1 MHGSFYIIIVKL
13 NLTKIS
19 IVLKHNK
26 NKIYMKVFYIKIN
39 EDDITGIDA
48 ISLVDMPAVQ
58 KNFLCFNKD
67 SELVK
72 LNFDNSKHII
82 TGVVC
87 LADTPIY
94 RYNQKLGEY
103 YVVFTKE
110 TIERMVEKFSKQ
122 DLFKSVNL
130 QHDNNKF
137 VDGIYMVESFITNKE
152 RGINPVEFADIP
164 DGSWICSFK
173 VENDELWNEII
184 NGDKLNGFSLQGMFD
199 LEEKFSEQKPEEQTF
214 EDWVNSFLEK
224 Q

>member
-1 MHGSFYIIIVKL
+1 
-13 NLTKIS
+13 
-19 IVLKHNK
+19 
-26 NKIYMKVFYIKIN
+26 MKVFYIKIN

-94 RYNQKLGEY
+94 RYNQNLGEY

-224 Q
+224 QQ

>member
-1 MHGSFYIIIVKL
+1 MHSSFYI
-13 NLTKIS
+13 

-58 KNFLCFNKD
+58 KNFLCFTKD

-94 RYNQKLGEY
+94 RYNQNLGEY

-224 Q
+224 